1 MCVDIVSMNNK
12 RIINNSQQVWVLIR
26 KFLIEFSIT
35 NARDGQSNFIIS
47 HSLLFNKKNL
57 YDLKQTVALHIWF
70 ALINWYKKMYFHRN
84 SSLHLCRFSLFFILF
99 WIRQICSIQFHLWF
113 FMWFYCGVVYIKLGR
128 TLIIYHTI
136 IIITA
141 SVHQQFMPSSLF
153 CHLTNKSF

>member
-1 MCVDIVSMNNK
+1 MWVWIIKESSTIHNK
-12 RIINNSQQVWVLIR
+12 SEFLSENSWSSFQLQMQGMVIYY
-26 KFLIEFSIT
+26 
-35 NARDGQSNFIIS
+35 FIIS
-47 HSLLFNKKNL
+47 HSLLFKEKTL

-70 ALINWYKKMYFHRN
+70 ELINWYKKMYFHRN

>member
-1 MCVDIVSMNNK
+1 MWVWIIKESSTIHNK
-12 RIINNSQQVWVLIR
+12 SEFLSENSWSNFQLQMQGMVINN
-26 KFLIEFSIT
+26 FIT
-35 NARDGQSNFIIS
+35 S
-47 HSLLFNKKNL
+47 HSLLFKKKTL

-70 ALINWYKKMYFHRN
+70 ALINWYKKMYFYRIS
-84 SSLHLCRFSLFFILF
+84 SSLPLQPFFILF